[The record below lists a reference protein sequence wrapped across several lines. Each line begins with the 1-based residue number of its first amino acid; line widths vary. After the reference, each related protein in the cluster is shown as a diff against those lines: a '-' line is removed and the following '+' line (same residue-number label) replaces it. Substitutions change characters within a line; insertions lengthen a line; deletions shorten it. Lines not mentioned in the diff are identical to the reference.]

1 MGGHDAILYL
11 LCILGFSFC
20 CAESKYRRRDYSD
33 SHEAHGCSKELRQGF
48 VSRDASSDIF
58 TGGKPL
64 PCAMIR
70 GVIRAGRSAEVK
82 KQLLS
87 ELWTMLQ
94 DATGLED
101 DKLLVSIQDNPANNA
116 MEAGEILP
124 EPQHEAEWLAGLGRT
139 DP

>member
-1 MGGHDAILYL
+1 M
-11 LCILGFSFC
+11 
-20 CAESKYRRRDYSD
+20 RDD
-33 SHEAHGCSKELRQGF
+33 PWC
-48 VSRDASSDIF
+48 D
-58 TGGKPL
+58 P
-64 PCAMIR
+64 
-70 GVIRAGRSAEVK
+70 AGRSAEVK

-124 EPQHEAEWLAGLGRT
+124 EPQHEAEWFAGLGRT
-139 DP
+139 GH

>member
-1 MGGHDAILYL
+1 MMPFYTCFA
-11 LCILGFSFC
+11 F
-20 CAESKYRRRDYSD
+20 SD
-33 SHEAHGCSKELRQGF
+33 SLSAAQKANIAEEITRIHTKLTGAPRSFVRVLFHEMQ
-48 VSRDASSDIF
+48 SSDIF

-94 DATGLED
+94 DATDFSRL
-101 DKLLVSIQDNPANNA
+101 P
-116 MEAGEILP
+116 IL
-124 EPQHEAEWLAGLGRT
+124 AADLARGRG
-139 DP
+139 D

>member
-1 MGGHDAILYL
+1 MMPFYTCFA
-11 LCILGFSFC
+11 F
-20 CAESKYRRRDYSD
+20 SD
-33 SHEAHGCSKELRQGF
+33 SLSAAQKANIAEEITRIHTKLTGAPRSFVRVLFHEMQ
-48 VSRDASSDIF
+48 SSDIF

-124 EPQHEAEWLAGLGRT
+124 EPQHEAEWFAGLGRT
-139 DP
+139 DH